1 MRAAD
6 DLARFVVLGFERAL
20 PALEAARFEGRF
32 AIGRCTKSMVI
43 TDAKLLRLYFFCRDF
58 KYGEV

>member
-6 DLARFVVLGFERAL
+6 DLARFVVLGFERVL

-32 AIGRCTKSMVI
+32 AIGRRTESLVN
-43 TDAKLLRLYFFCRDF
+43 TDAKLLRLYPFL
-58 KYGEV
+58 